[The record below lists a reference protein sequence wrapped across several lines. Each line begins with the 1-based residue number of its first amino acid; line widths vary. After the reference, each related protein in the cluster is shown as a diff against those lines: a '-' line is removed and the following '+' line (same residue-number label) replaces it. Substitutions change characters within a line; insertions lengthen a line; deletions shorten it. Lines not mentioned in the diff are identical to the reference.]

1 MKDILGVTALLAAL
15 AISLALVKLWM
26 NWRQRALTRAG
37 AAFGFRRLEPGEKLP
52 VVLVPLLERPSQSF
66 FLIIKGFLNGC
77 ETAFF
82 DLYHRSGKNWD
93 FQSTVLVK
101 NPQVDLP
108 KFQLRPRSFFQTSPK
123 RCPYPVEL
131 PEVCAAHL
139 ELTSTDPEWTQ
150 ALFSQA
156 SPQFLQKVRRG
167 NWMIEGRCSSILVYR
182 LGARIAPR
190 KLQKYVTEAAELAT
204 ELFAFSRQSVFA

>member
-1 MKDILGVTALLAAL
+1 MKDILGVTALLALL
-15 AISLALVKLWM
+15 ATSLALVKFWM

-37 AAFGFRRLEPGEKLP
+37 AAFGFRRLQPGEKLP
-52 VVLVPLLERPSQSF
+52 VVLVPLLERSSQHF
-66 FLIIKGFLNGC
+66 VLILKGFLDGF

-82 DLYHRSGKNWD
+82 DLYHSSGRNWD
-93 FQSTVLVK
+93 LQSTVLVK

-123 RCPYPVEL
+123 RCPYSVDL
-131 PEVCAAHL
+131 PEVRAAHL
-139 ELTSTDPEWTQ
+139 ELTSRNPEWAQ
-150 ALFSQA
+150 LLFSQA

-167 NWMIEGRCSSILVYR
+167 KWMIEGRCSTILVYR
-182 LGARIAPR
+182 LGTRIAPR
-190 KLQKYVTEAAELAT
+190 KLQKYVTEATELGA